1 MEHHPLIR
9 SVPRREQTVPGGS
22 LSDQLTCSHYR
33 YAFVSGF
40 PDSWVPP
47 AEPYRAMP
55 SLPGFDDEY
64 FDWVALVESVA
75 AARDRFVFV
84 ELGAGFG
91 RWLIRALK
99 LATEWRG
106 LTSLGVA
113 VEAEPQHFAFM
124 QQHLC
129 DNAVPGESVRIV
141 QAAIDARDGVV
152 PFATGRP
159 SDWYGQSIARKPR
172 EGPTIDV
179 PALTL
184 ETLLAQT
191 AVDIVD
197 LVHMDVQKAEAVIVP
212 ASRETLRA
220 RVRRVCIG
228 IHGKAGAIVRDTL
241 AADGWRCEVD
251 YPRKS
256 TCDTPYGSI
265 TFGDGVQVWRNPGL

>member
-33 YAFVSGF
+33 IAFVSGF
-40 PDSWVPP
+40 PYGWVPP

-129 DNAVPGESVRIV
+129 DNAVPGESVRLV
-141 QAAIDARDGVV
+141 QAAIDARDGVG

-184 ETLLAQT
+184 ETLLPQT

-220 RVRRVCIG
+220 RVRRGWVG
-228 IHGKAGAIVRDTL
+228 IHRQAGAHRRGT
-241 AADGWRCEVD
+241 AAAGRRRLEVEH
-251 YPRKS
+251 PRES
-256 TCDTPYGSI
+256 PTETPYRS
-265 TFGDGVQVWRNPGL
+265 V

>member
-55 SLPGFDDEY
+55 SF
-64 FDWVALVESVA
+64 
-75 AARDRFVFV
+75 
-84 ELGAGFG
+84 
-91 RWLIRALK
+91 
-99 LATEWRG
+99 
-106 LTSLGVA
+106 GVA

-129 DNAVPGESVRIV
+129 DNAVPGESVRLV

-212 ASRETLRA
+212 ASRE
-220 RVRRVCIG
+220 
-228 IHGKAGAIVRDTL
+228 
-241 AADGWRCEVD
+241 
-251 YPRKS
+251 
-256 TCDTPYGSI
+256 
-265 TFGDGVQVWRNPGL
+265 